1 MHLSP
6 VGPLPS
12 SVYWRRRAVLLL
24 GLLVLLFL
32 LSRCTGGDDADPAAE
47 SLAASTPVPSSAP
60 SSPAAAPT
68 SAPSTTPSATPSP
81 TPSAVAECTDE
92 DLTVTTGTDEASY
105 EVGASPQL
113 TLRIENSSGAPC
125 RRGIGAGSVELQVR
139 SGRDRIWSSDDCGGE
154 GRPGVTTLAPG
165 NPKAATVSWNGRRSR
180 PGCTG
185 DTERIEPGT
194 YRLIGRVGKL
204 VVEGE
209 AFTVVP

>member
-6 VGPLPS
+6 VGPLPT

-24 GLLVLLFL
+24 GLLVLLFVL
-32 LSRCTGGDDADPAAE
+32 TRCTGGDDAVPVAE
-47 SLAASTPVPSSAP
+47 RLAAPAP
-60 SSPAAAPT
+60 
-68 SAPSTTPSATPSP
+68 TPSAAPPTPATAPTVSP
-81 TPSAVAECTDE
+81 TPSPSPSVVPECTDE

-105 EVGASPQL
+105 ELGASPQL

-125 RRGIGAGSVELQVR
+125 RRGIGSGSVELLVR

-154 GRPGVTTLAPG
+154 GRAGVTTLAPED
-165 NPKAATVSWNGRRSR
+165 PKAATVSWNGRRSR

-185 DTERIEPGT
+185 DAERIEPGT
-194 YRLIGRVGKL
+194 YRLIGRVGEL